1 MTVCAKCKT
10 RVAKRSCPALGS
22 SLCNLCCGLLREKEV
37 HCPAACPFLG
47 RHKPYQEKK
56 VLEKKAFAPSRNPF
70 AEDEILK
77 DERLAWLVFQLET
90 PFRVFAERSP
100 SLTDKDVIL
109 ALEYARGKVEKGKSL
124 IILPGESLKPRNALG
139 EAVYQA
145 SENTRWEAPIIL
157 ASGLEAYKKDE
168 KLRCLDRIIRSVK
181 YLAGDNPG
189 GRAYLTNLAERFAR
203 IKSPSSAR

>member
-10 RVAKRSCPALGS
+10 RVAKRPCPALGN

-37 HCPAACPFLG
+37 HCPASCPFLG

-56 VLEKKAFAPSRNPF
+56 ALEKKAPAPSRNPF

-77 DERLAWLVFQLET
+77 DERLAWLVFQLEA

-139 EAVYQA
+139 EAVFQA

-168 KLRCLDRIIRSVK
+168 KLRCLDRVIRSVK
-181 YLAGDNPG
+181 YLARDNPG

-203 IKSPSSAR
+203 IKSPSSVR

>member
-1 MTVCAKCKT
+1 MTLCAKCKT
-10 RVAKRSCPALGS
+10 RVAKRPCPALGS
-22 SLCNLCCGLLREKEV
+22 SLCNLCCGLLREKEL

-47 RHKPYQEKK
+47 RHKSYQEKK
-56 VLEKKAFAPSRNPF
+56 ILEK
-70 AEDEILK
+70 EDEILR
-77 DERLAWLVFQLET
+77 DERLAWLVFQLEA

-109 ALEYARGKVEKGKSL
+109 ALEYARDKVKKGTSL

-145 SENTRWEAPIIL
+145 SENTRWEAPVIL
-157 ASGLEAYKKDE
+157 ASGIETYKKDE
-168 KLRCLDRIIRSVK
+168 KLRCLDRVIRTVK
-181 YLAGDNPG
+181 YLAQDNPG

-203 IKSPSSAR
+203 IKSSSSVR

>member
-1 MTVCAKCKT
+1 MSVCAKCKK

-47 RHKPYQEKK
+47 RHKPYQERK
-56 VLEKKAFAPSRNPF
+56 VLEKKAPAPSRNPY

-77 DERLAWLVFQLET
+77 DERLAWLLFQLEA
-90 PFRVFAERSP
+90 PFHVFAERSP

-109 ALEYARGKVEKGKSL
+109 ALEYARNKIEKGKGL
-124 IILPGESLKPRNALG
+124 IILPGESLKPRNEMG
-139 EAVYQA
+139 EAVFQA
-145 SENTRWEAPIIL
+145 SENVRWESPIIL

-181 YLAGDNPG
+181 YLARDNPG
-189 GRAYLTNLAERFAR
+189 GKVYLTNLAERFAR
-203 IKSPSSAR
+203 IKSSSNLT

>member
-10 RVAKRSCPALGS
+10 RIAKRPCPALRS
-22 SLCNLCCGLLREKEV
+22 SLCNLCCGLLREKQV
-37 HCPAACPFLG
+37 QCPAACPFLG

-56 VLEKKAFAPSRNPF
+56 VLEKKSPAPSRNPF

-77 DERLAWLVFQLET
+77 DERLAWLVFQLEA

-109 ALEYARGKVEKGKSL
+109 ALDYARDKVEKGKSL
-124 IILPGESLKPRNALG
+124 IILPGEGLKPKNALG

-168 KLRCLDRIIRSVK
+168 KLRCLDRVIRTVK
-181 YLAGDNPG
+181 YLARDNPG

-203 IKSPSSAR
+203 IKSPS

>member
-1 MTVCAKCKT
+1 MTVYAKCKT
-10 RVAKRSCPALGS
+10 RIAKRPCPALRS

-56 VLEKKAFAPSRNPF
+56 VLEKKSPAPSRNPF

-77 DERLAWLVFQLET
+77 DERLAWLVFQLEA

-109 ALEYARGKVEKGKSL
+109 ALDYARDKVEKGKSL
-124 IILPGESLKPRNALG
+124 IILPGEGLKPKNALG

-168 KLRCLDRIIRSVK
+168 KLRCLDRVIRTVK
-181 YLAGDNPG
+181 YLARDNPG

-203 IKSPSSAR
+203 IKSPS

>member
-1 MTVCAKCKT
+1 MIVCAKCRT
-10 RVAKRSCPALGS
+10 RVAKRPCPALGS

-56 VLEKKAFAPSRNPF
+56 VLGKKAPVSSRKPF
-70 AEDEILK
+70 TEDEILN
-77 DERLAWLVFQLET
+77 DERLAWLAFHLEA
-90 PFRVFAERSP
+90 PFRVFAKRSP
-100 SLTDKDVIL
+100 SLTDLDVIL

-124 IILPGESLKPRNALG
+124 IILPGENLKPGNALG

-157 ASGLEAYKKDE
+157 ASGIETYKKDE
-168 KLRCLDRIIRSVK
+168 KLRCLDLVIRSVK
-181 YLAGDNPG
+181 YLARDNPG
-189 GRAYLTNLAERFAR
+189 GRTYLTNLAERFAR
-203 IKSPSSAR
+203 INSSSSAR

>member
-10 RVAKRSCPALGS
+10 RVAKRPCPALGS

-56 VLEKKAFAPSRNPF
+56 VLEKKAPAPSRNPF

-77 DERLAWLVFQLET
+77 DERLAWLVFQLEA
-90 PFRVFAERSP
+90 PFRIFAERSP

-124 IILPGESLKPRNALG
+124 IILPGESLKPKNGLG
-139 EAVYQA
+139 EAVFQA

-168 KLRCLDRIIRSVK
+168 KLRCLDRVIRSVK
-181 YLAGDNPG
+181 YLARDNPG